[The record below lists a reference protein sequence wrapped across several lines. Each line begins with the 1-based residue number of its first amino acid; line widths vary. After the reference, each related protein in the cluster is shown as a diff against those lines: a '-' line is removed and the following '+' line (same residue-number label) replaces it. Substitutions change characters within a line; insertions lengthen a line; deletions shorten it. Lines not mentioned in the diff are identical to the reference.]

1 MNIGEPL
8 SYHPTGLRKH
18 THICKVMKTGIL
30 VICILSSCIASG
42 QTFNVNIDVD
52 GNVQGLH
59 DILSI
64 EDKLFCAGWNHDFG
78 TSQYEMVVGF
88 QEDGELLWNNN
99 VGNPAY
105 VHTETYLADI
115 TNGRFVLFG
124 NQDPDPVENPNNND
138 ILVVVLDTTGAIISE
153 NSYGRSDKAEIVR
166 SAVYSSDT
174 LYITGFYFDTSWAGN
189 TEILLWSFS
198 PTGDSL
204 SLHTYGHPDYD
215 FIGNKIIRA
224 QNGDFLIAGFARGV
238 VDRDRLLLRIAPN
251 GDLLWYEIYEG
262 DYYPSGS
269 YDAFMDL
276 LELEDGSILLAGRF
290 SDYAQQDANLVK
302 VSVDGEV
309 IWDITFGGGDN
320 DWFEAMYERNDTLFL
335 GGNWRSDFPSGEIDA
350 WVMALDTAGNTLW
363 SHTYNPDGV
372 PDNEANDYLYDFTL
386 TSDGGMAF
394 CGWSSRETQD
404 AWIMKLDGNGLCD
417 TASCFPDLVGITPQ
431 VLTGMPTPRIF
442 PNPASDYLTIQNSVG
457 DALTWTVYNQYGQ
470 TVLQVNTNGQQV
482 IMDCRQLPAGV
493 YVIQANSDR
502 GIRFSDKLI
511 KR

>member
-1 MNIGEPL
+1 MRVDLIAILIVISTAASAQTFNETTDFNSDVQGYHSIIEFENNLYISGWSDNSGESENILVSSFKNTGESRWFEFEGNPNYNHVGNVIL
-8 SYHPTGLRKH
+8 GVGESE
-18 THICKVMKTGIL
+18 IL
-30 VICILSSCIASG
+30 VI
-42 QTFNVNIDVD
+42 
-52 GNVQGLH
+52 GNQ
-59 DILSI
+59 
-64 EDKLFCAGWNHDFG
+64 
-78 TSQYEMVVGF
+78 
-88 QEDGELLWNNN
+88 
-99 VGNPAY
+99 
-105 VHTETYLADI
+105 
-115 TNGRFVLFG
+115 
-124 NQDPDPVENPNNND
+124 NQDPIDNPNYYD
-138 ILVVVLDTTGAIISE
+138 ILVVLMDTSGETIAE
-153 NSYGRSDKAEIVR
+153 YSYGGYDKSEAIW
-166 SAVYSSDT
+166 SAINSNDT
-174 LYITGFYFDTSWAGN
+174 IYITGFYYDLALDGN
-189 TEILLWSFS
+189 TEALLWSFS

-386 TSDGGMAF
+386 TSDGGIAF

-457 DALTWTVYNQYGQ
+457 DALTWTFYNQLGQ
-470 TVLQVNTNGQQV
+470 VVLQTSSNGQ
-482 IMDCRQLPAGV
+482 ISIIDINQLQGGGYIVRATD
-493 YVIQANSDR
+493 SK
-502 GIRFSDKLI
+502 GIRFAGYLLI
-511 KR
+511 E

>member
-18 THICKVMKTGIL
+18 THICKVMKAGIL

-224 QNGDFLIAGFARGV
+224 QNGDFLIAGFARDGF
-238 VDRDRLLLRIAPN
+238 DEDRLLMRIAPN
-251 GDLLWYEIYEG
+251 GELLWYESYEEIDMAG
-262 DYYPSGS
+262 GTTDYFRS
-269 YDAFMDL
+269 L
-276 LELEDGSILLAGRF
+276 IELEDGNILCAGIY
-290 SDYAQQDANLVK
+290 SLLGDYEANLVK
-302 VSVDGEV
+302 LSSTGEV
-309 IWDITFGGGDN
+309 IWDELYGNIGTETF
-320 DWFEAMYERNDTLFL
+320 EEISLRNDTLFAA
-335 GGNWRSDFPSGEIDA
+335 GTTSSNITSGKFDA

-363 SHTYNPDGV
+363 SHTYNPDGI

-511 KR
+511 KK

>member
-1 MNIGEPL
+1 MRVGLLAILIVL
-8 SYHPTGLRKH
+8 STAAR
-18 THICKVMKTGIL
+18 
-30 VICILSSCIASG
+30 A
-42 QTFNVNIDVD
+42 QTFNVTIDFNSDVQGNHSIIELGNNLYTSGWSD
-52 GNVQGLH
+52 NSGVSEHILVSSFNNTGVTRWYEFKGNPNYNHVGNV
-59 DILSI
+59 ILR
-64 EDKLFCAGWNHDFG
+64 
-78 TSQYEMVVGF
+78 VG
-88 QEDGELLWNNN
+88 ESEIL
-99 VGNPAY
+99 V
-105 VHTETYLADI
+105 I
-115 TNGRFVLFG
+115 G
-124 NQDPDPVENPNNND
+124 NQNPDPIDNPNYYD
-138 ILVVVLDTTGAIISE
+138 ILVVLMDTSGETIAE
-153 NSYGRSDKAEIVR
+153 YSYGGYDKSEAIW
-166 SAVYSSDT
+166 SAINSNDT
-174 LYITGFYFDTSWAGN
+174 IYITGFYYDLALDGN
-189 TEILLWSFS
+189 TEALLWSFS

-224 QNGDFLIAGFARGV
+224 QNGDFLIAGFARDGF
-238 VDRDRLLLRIAPN
+238 DEDRLLMRIAPN
-251 GDLLWYEIYEG
+251 GELLWYEIYEG
-262 DYYPSGS
+262 VDMAGGTTDYFRS
-269 YDAFMDL
+269 L
-276 LELEDGSILLAGRF
+276 IELEDGNILCAGIY
-290 SDYAQQDANLVK
+290 SLLGDYEANLVK
-302 VSVDGEV
+302 LSSTGEV
-309 IWDITFGGGDN
+309 IWDELYGNIGTETF
-320 DWFEAMYERNDTLFL
+320 EEISLRNDTLFAA
-335 GGNWRSDFPSGEIDA
+335 GTTSSNITSGKFDA

>member
-1 MNIGEPL
+1 MRVDLIAILIVISTAASAQTFNETTDFNSDVQGYHSIIEFENNLYISGWSDNSGESENILVSSFKNTGESRWFEFEGNPNYNHVGNVIL
-8 SYHPTGLRKH
+8 GVGESE
-18 THICKVMKTGIL
+18 IL
-30 VICILSSCIASG
+30 VI
-42 QTFNVNIDVD
+42 
-52 GNVQGLH
+52 GNQ
-59 DILSI
+59 
-64 EDKLFCAGWNHDFG
+64 
-78 TSQYEMVVGF
+78 
-88 QEDGELLWNNN
+88 
-99 VGNPAY
+99 
-105 VHTETYLADI
+105 
-115 TNGRFVLFG
+115 
-124 NQDPDPVENPNNND
+124 NQDPIDNPNYYD
-138 ILVVVLDTTGAIISE
+138 ILVVLMDTSGETIAE
-153 NSYGRSDKAEIVR
+153 YSYGGYDKSEAIW
-166 SAVYSSDT
+166 SAINSNDT
-174 LYITGFYFDTSWAGN
+174 IYITGFYYDLALDGN
-189 TEILLWSFS
+189 TEALLWSFS

-224 QNGDFLIAGFARGV
+224 QNGDFLIAGFARDGF
-238 VDRDRLLLRIAPN
+238 DEDRLLMRIAPN
-251 GDLLWYEIYEG
+251 GELLWYEIYEG
-262 DYYPSGS
+262 VDMAGGTTDYFRS
-269 YDAFMDL
+269 L
-276 LELEDGSILLAGRF
+276 IELEDGNILCAGIY
-290 SDYAQQDANLVK
+290 SLLGDYEANLVK
-302 VSVDGEV
+302 LSSTGEV
-309 IWDITFGGGDN
+309 IWDELYGNIGTETF
-320 DWFEAMYERNDTLFL
+320 EEISLRNDTLFAA
-335 GGNWRSDFPSGEIDA
+335 GTTSSNITSGKFDA

-363 SHTYNPDGV
+363 SHTYNPDGI